1 MEFLYARYR
10 LASPRGLPLWWHPGS
25 SFPFSAQPAIL
36 AAFERDRPQV
46 LIFLHD
52 DRSHMPAA
60 LLDRMSREYNQIPHP
75 PAPHYADLAHD
86 PTAQIDIYIRSDFYV
101 RR

>member
-1 MEFLYARYR
+1 MEFLYARER

-25 SFPFSAQPAIL
+25 SYPFRALPAIL
-36 AAFERDRPQV
+36 SAFQTDRPQL

-60 LLDRMSREYNQIPHP
+60 LLDRMSREYQQLPHP
-75 PAPHYADLAHD
+75 PAPHYADLADD
-86 PTAQIDIYIRSDFYV
+86 PTAQIDIYIR
-101 RR
+101 R